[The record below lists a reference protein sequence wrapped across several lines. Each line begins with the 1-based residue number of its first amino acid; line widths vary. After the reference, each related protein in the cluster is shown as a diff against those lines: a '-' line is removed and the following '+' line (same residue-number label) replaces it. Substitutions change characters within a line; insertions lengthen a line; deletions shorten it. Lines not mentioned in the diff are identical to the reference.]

1 MAGMRISRFTFNAS
15 ARIFPLTEAKHTGD
29 TDMAIETPFQRGH
42 DDGMNGAAQ
51 SECPFLRGSLDAAEW
66 LDGWAAGDP
75 TAP

>member
-1 MAGMRISRFTFNAS
+1 
-15 ARIFPLTEAKHTGD
+15 
-29 TDMAIETPFQRGH
+29 MAIETPFQRGH